1 MIRLFSYGR
10 TNLIIGHENV
20 LTGKHLMKY
29 SMGKCALGITKNP
42 SIDDFFSG
50 LPIRS
55 SLDVSFSSPTTV
67 DREC

>member
-29 SMGKCALGITKNP
+29 SMGKVCT
-42 SIDDFFSG
+42 
-50 LPIRS
+50 
-55 SLDVSFSSPTTV
+55 
-67 DREC
+67 